1 MSAFGT
7 LLHGG
12 RVEQADYDQLAAKL
26 YFHGADTKDA
36 HVRFAVQLVLSAIIA
51 TGGVIG
57 DSTATVIGAM
67 IIAPLMTPIMAT
79 AFAVVAGDPQG
90 LVRSVALVVGGAAIV
105 VAIGWL
111 LGHLVV
117 PESLDASVNSQVA
130 SRIQP
135 RLVDLIVALAT
146 GAVGAFALSRENV
159 SDTLPGVAIAIS
171 LVPPLSVVGLT
182 LAAGD
187 TADAGGALLLFVTNV
202 TAILVAGGLM
212 LAVMGYGR
220 VAWAGASR
228 GARRVAMTCIGVG
241 SVLIV
246 SPLAGT
252 SFRIARD
259 NSLIGSATADANA
272 WIEGTGYELYDV
284 SVDGD
289 AVEIV
294 ILGDGTPPDVDDLI
308 EEIRTSRPSADVTV
322 RVVPEST
329 LVADGELG

>member
-1 MSAFGT
+1 MSAIGSI
-7 LLHGG
+7 LHGG
-12 RVEQADYDQLAAKL
+12 RVEQADYDLLAAKL
-26 YFHGADTKDA
+26 YFHGTDSKDA
-36 HVRFAVQLVLSAIIA
+36 YVRFAVQLVLSAVIA

-57 DSTATVIGAM
+57 DSTAVVIGAM

-79 AFAVVAGDPQG
+79 AFAVVAGDAQA
-90 LVRSVALVVGGAAIV
+90 LVRSFALVVAGSAVVIV
-105 VAIGWL
+105 IGWL
-111 LGHLVV
+111 FGQLVV
-117 PESLDASVNSQVA
+117 PEALDASVNTQVA

-187 TADAGGALLLFVTNV
+187 TADAGGSLLLFVTNV

-212 LAVMGYGR
+212 LAVLGYGR

-228 GARRVAMTCIGVG
+228 RARRVAMACIGVG

-252 SFRIARD
+252 SYRIARD
-259 NSLIGSATADANA
+259 NLLIGEARADATD
-272 WIEGTGYELYDV
+272 WVEGTDFELYEV
-284 SVDGD
+284 AVDGD
-289 AVEIV
+289 SVEIV
-294 ILGDGTPPDVDDLI
+294 IAGDGEPPDVDPLVA
-308 EEIRTSRPSADVTV
+308 EIRASRPGADVTV
-322 RVVPEST
+322 RVVPETILRS
-329 LVADGELG
+329 GPEGG

>member
-1 MSAFGT
+1 MSAFGS
-7 LLHGG
+7 LLHGS
-12 RVEQADYDQLAAKL
+12 RVEQADYDLLAGKL
-26 YFHGADTKDA
+26 YFHGSDSKDA
-36 HVRFAVQLVLSAIIA
+36 YVRFGVQLVLSAVIA

-79 AFAVVAGDPQG
+79 AFAVVAGDAQG
-90 LVRSVALVVGGAAIV
+90 LVRSLALVVGGAAV
-105 VAIGWL
+105 VIAIGWL
-111 LGHLVV
+111 LGHLIV
-117 PESLDASVNSQVA
+117 PEVLDASVNTQVA

-212 LAVMGYGR
+212 LALMGYGR

-241 SVLIV
+241 AVLIV

-252 SFRIARD
+252 SYRIAQD
-259 NSLIGSATADANA
+259 NLLTGEATEDANE
-272 WIEGTGYELYDV
+272 WIAGTDYELSEV
-284 SVDGD
+284 KVDGD
-289 AVEIV
+289 AVEIL
-294 ILGDGTPPDVDDLI
+294 IAGDGEPPDVDALV
-308 EEIRTSRPSADVTV
+308 EEIRTARAGADVTV
-322 RVVPEST
+322 RIVPET
-329 LVADGELG
+329 ILRAEPGER